1 MGSSGESSASA
12 LRMGGLVMNRRLV
25 FTLSPLLF
33 LASPIYAQ
41 SLCSECLTSAEKELK
56 ICLDNAISAN
66 DKISC
71 DESRQAGMKACVK
84 GECTIERDKRATRDN
99 RSEHEMPHQPGL
111 TPYTP
116 TKIEWLALDVRSQ
129 LQQDA
134 SADSPFFLSVV
145 HVDHETLL
153 IKVRYL
159 PTVNRETMN
168 SAIDSARKVIIAT
181 ARSYGWDNWVKI
193 REQVELSPSK
203 Q

>member
-1 MGSSGESSASA
+1 
-12 LRMGGLVMNRRLV
+12 
-25 FTLSPLLF
+25 
-33 LASPIYAQ
+33 
-41 SLCSECLTSAEKELK
+41 
-56 ICLDNAISAN
+56 
-66 DKISC
+66 
-71 DESRQAGMKACVK
+71 
-84 GECTIERDKRATRDN
+84 
-99 RSEHEMPHQPGL
+99 MPHQPGL

>member
-1 MGSSGESSASA
+1 
-12 LRMGGLVMNRRLV
+12 MGGLVMKGRLV
-25 FTLSPLLF
+25 FALFTLLF
-33 LASPIYAQ
+33 LGSPVYAQ
-41 SLCSECLTSAEKELK
+41 NPCSECLTAAEKELK